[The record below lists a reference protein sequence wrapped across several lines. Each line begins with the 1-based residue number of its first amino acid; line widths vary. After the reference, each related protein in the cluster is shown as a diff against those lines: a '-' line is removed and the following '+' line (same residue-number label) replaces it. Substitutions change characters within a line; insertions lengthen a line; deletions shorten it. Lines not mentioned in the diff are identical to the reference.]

1 MYRILFIILFFP
13 TLVFSHELKPSIA
26 DFKFKKKNEFLNFNL
41 KIRLNLEAILA
52 NIDPSHD
59 DTDESKNKNYY
70 DYLKMCFRILFLL
83 SLSLKRDFAQALTI
97 GNPIKEAYV
106 H

>member
-52 NIDPSHD
+52 NIDPSHE
-59 DTDESKNKNYY
+59 DTDESKNKDYY
-70 DYLKMCFRILFLL
+70 DYLILYHF
-83 SLSLKRDFAQALTI
+83 
-97 GNPIKEAYV
+97 
-106 H
+106 